1 MSAYTPGPVSL
12 RRPAMPDIN
21 FWATRVFLVVG
32 LFPLGML
39 LQFWFRSGTG
49 LNPVLVGFLM
59 SAVASFAIAVNYYF
73 FYQQNRPRSAVVP
86 PAFWKV
92 ALVAGILIP
101 VGAYNMLATS
111 VGVGLTLSPGPRIET
126 SQVPSVVAKVI
137 GATLTPGAVT
147 PPQFE
152 SRRRL
157 PMDGKRW
164 YKDSPYMNGALWGAL
179 GYAVPF
185 ALLGCCLGLLRQEVL
200 DPRDDHIGSTL
211 GGSLVR
217 GAVGLYYG
225 MSVGFLL
232 GVVLIFVLRTM
243 FPLPSKLTPDTV
255 KHFLFTLGAATNPNL
270 AFSYAFSIGSLLA
283 GTLALV
289 LPNADWTSLLSDPKA
304 PELTRPVEIT
314 IPEIPPPPQDHF
326 DMAGIREESQALLKR
341 FQAETQRLLEGPEW
355 QYERYQLPPLGAP
368 GQRLEPEATQVVSAR
383 MPVEDDDPSVL
394 GSLSNVYVPIV
405 AELGK
410 LEVAAA
416 DWLGL
421 AEGVILELPKS
432 PQGELNITIAG
443 KPAGKALP
451 LTVHGYKAV
460 KLVGLRQPVEQL
472 LKNQ

>member
-1 MSAYTPGPVSL
+1 VAL
-12 RRPAMPDIN
+12 RRASAPDIN

-49 LNPVLVGFLM
+49 LNPFLVGFLM

-73 FYQQNRPRSAVVP
+73 FYQQSRPRSALIP

-92 ALVAGILIP
+92 ALVAAMLIP

-111 VGVGLTLSPGPRIET
+111 VGIGLTLSPGPRIEAA
-126 SQVPSVVAKVI
+126 QMPSVVARVI
-137 GATLTPGAVT
+137 GATVTPGAVS
-147 PPQFE
+147 PPRFE
-152 SRRRL
+152 PRKRL
-157 PMDGKRW
+157 PMNGKRW
-164 YKDSPYMNGALWGAL
+164 YKDPPYMNGALWGAL
-179 GYAVPF
+179 GYALPF
-185 ALLGCCLGLLRQEVL
+185 AFLGCCLGLLREELL

-211 GGSLVR
+211 GGALVR

-232 GVVLIFVLRTM
+232 GVVMIFVLRTM
-243 FPLPSKLTPDTV
+243 FPLPSRLTPDVV

-270 AFSYAFSIGSLLA
+270 AFSYAFSVGSMLA
-283 GTLALV
+283 GALALIM
-289 LPNADWTSLLSDPKA
+289 PNADWTSHLSDPKA
-304 PELTRPVEIT
+304 PELTRPVEIS
-314 IPEIPPPPQDHF
+314 IPELPDIPLDQF
-326 DMAGIREESQALLKR
+326 DMGAVRQESQELLKQ
-341 FQAETQRLLEGPEW
+341 FQVRAQRLLEGPEW
-355 QYERYQLPPLGAP
+355 QYERYQLPPLGGP
-368 GQRLEPEATQVVSAR
+368 GQGLEPEATQLVSAR
-383 MPVEDDDPSVL
+383 MPVEDDGPTVL

-410 LEVAAA
+410 LEIAAA

-432 PQGELNITIAG
+432 SSGQLDVTIAG
-443 KPAGKALP
+443 KPAGKAVP
-451 LTVHGYKAV
+451 LTVNGYKAV

-472 LKNQ
+472 VKNQ